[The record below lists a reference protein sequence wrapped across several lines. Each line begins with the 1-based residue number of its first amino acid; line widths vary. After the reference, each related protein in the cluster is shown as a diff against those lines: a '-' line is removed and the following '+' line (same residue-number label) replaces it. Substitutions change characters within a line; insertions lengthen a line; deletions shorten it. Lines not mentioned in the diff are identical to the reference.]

1 MIMKQVKSN
10 YYYIFWGVMSAA
22 VVGACGV
29 IAHSNYVLASS
40 RSEMS
45 EAIKEY
51 VLIKP
56 FPLLCRDAVR
66 Y

>member
-29 IAHSNYVLASS
+29 IAHSNYALASS

-45 EAIKEY
+45 EAIRDY

-56 FPLLCRDAVR
+56 FPLLCRDAV
-66 Y
+66 YQ